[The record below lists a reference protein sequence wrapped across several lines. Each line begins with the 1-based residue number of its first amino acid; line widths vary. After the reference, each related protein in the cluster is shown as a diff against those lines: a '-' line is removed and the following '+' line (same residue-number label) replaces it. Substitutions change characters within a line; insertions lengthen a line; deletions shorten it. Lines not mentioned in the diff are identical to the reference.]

1 MMQWIEGIMM
11 MMKRVI
17 IILLLMMMM
26 VTGIINIIIID
37 VEQDNV
43 NEENNRGFNS
53 HPVGRT
59 QYM

>member
-1 MMQWIEGIMM
+1 
-11 MMKRVI
+11 
-17 IILLLMMMM
+17 MMMM